1 MTDLNKRRKQTVCIA
16 SLFCL
21 LSFLLLIHLG
31 YEYKSSKTNKI
42 ILEDAKED
50 ALQKAE
56 DAIKNIDME
65 LNSTSSFAD
74 GVAKDLSSGKLKNDS
89 ILRERLLAEMKN
101 NYHIFSIA
109 VAYSPDTNAGKLYAP
124 HFKRNGSE
132 VLYAP
137 LTNDYTKDSEQT
149 AWYNDVLKKGSKVWI
164 SPYFGIAD
172 HNYQIDYSAP
182 FYLAESG
189 NGDKAAGVVSVR
201 QSLEGIRAYINSLN
215 IGNTGYGFMISGK
228 GVIISY
234 PIQEYLTK
242 NIHDLAKK
250 DPTLYFINE
259 NIKKQDYLA
268 TNSFTGKSYWVF
280 QQNIPSTDWILG
292 FVIPQQ
298 ETLLNRKAEQTHSII
313 LVVFATFVFLFSL
326 CLLFVAIYRHDH
338 KGLWMLAVIFSLLC
352 VLGIGFMWHL
362 TMNNSSLDS
371 RNRDLVVFDREDVET
386 VLQHVNTS
394 STTHRIPT
402 GFFLQS
408 MEFLNANDVLITGYI
423 WQNISGLGTWKDV
436 TDFVFP
442 DSKETIIEKAYVNKE
457 SGVIGWRF
465 KTTLHQQLDYSKY
478 PFDRED
484 VWIRVL
490 SNNSAGNVLVPDFDS
505 YNSLIPESLPGLGR
519 SFVLDGWEPQKT
531 FFSYRVNSNNTNIGL
546 GNFANSNAPEFHFNV
561 DVKRNL
567 EATFNSNLLLIAVVL
582 ILLFA
587 ILTMITK
594 GESKTHF
601 GFSSHGVLGYCTSIL
616 FTLII
621 AHSSLRTRIPIG
633 GIIYLEYFYFVMY
646 IAILVISLNSIA
658 FASHRSIPFI
668 DTKDNMYMK
677 ALYWPVIVGI
687 LLVITILKF
696 Y

>member
-1 MTDLNKRRKQTVCIA
+1 
-16 SLFCL
+16 
-21 LSFLLLIHLG
+21 LIHLG
-31 YEYKSSKTNKI
+31 YEYKSSKTNEI

-50 ALQKAE
+50 ALQKA
-56 DAIKNIDME
+56 DYAIKNIDME

-101 NYHIFSIA
+101 NSHIFSIA
-109 VAYSPDTNAGKLYAP
+109 VAYSPDANAGKLYAP

-132 VLYAP
+132 VVYDP
-137 LTNDYTKDSEQT
+137 LTDDYTKASEQT
-149 AWYNDVLKKGSKVWI
+149 AWYNDALKKESKVWI
-164 SPYFGIAD
+164 SPCFGIAD

-189 NGDKAAGVVSVR
+189 NEGKAAGVVSVT

-250 DPTLYFINE
+250 DLNLDFINN
-259 NIKKQDYLA
+259 NIKKHDYLA
-268 TNSFTGKSYWVF
+268 TNSLTGKSYWVF

-292 FVIPQQ
+292 FVLPQE
-298 ETLLNRKAEQTHSII
+298 ETLLNRKTEQTHSII
-313 LVVFATFVFLFSL
+313 LVVFATFGFLFSL
-326 CLLFVAIYRHDH
+326 CLLFVSIYRYDH

-352 VLGIGFMWHL
+352 ILGIGFMWHL

-371 RNRDLVVFDREDVET
+371 RNGDRVVFDKEDVET

-423 WQNISGLGTWKDV
+423 WQNISGLEAWKDV
-436 TDFVFP
+436 PDFSFP
-442 DSKETIIEKAYVNKE
+442 DSKETIIEKAYVNKNK
-457 SGVIGWRF
+457 GIIGWRF

-484 VWIRVL
+484 VWIGIL
-490 SNNSAGNVLVPDFDS
+490 SNDSAENVLVPDFDS
-505 YNSLIPESLPGLGR
+505 YSSLIPESLPGFGS
-519 SFVLDGWEPQKT
+519 SFVLDGWKPQKT
-531 FFSYRVNSNNTNIGL
+531 FISYRFNSNNTNIGL
-546 GNFANSNAPEFHFNV
+546 GNFANSNTPEFHFNV
-561 DVKRNL
+561 DFKRDFKSP
-567 EATFNSNLLLIAVVL
+567 FNSDLLPVIVVVV
-582 ILLFA
+582 LLFA
-587 ILTMITK
+587 ILMIITK
-594 GESKTHF
+594 GENKIHF

-621 AHSSLRTRIPIG
+621 AHSSLRARIPINE
-633 GIIYLEYFYFVMY
+633 IIYLEYFYFVMY
-646 IAILVISLNSIA
+646 IVILVISLNSIA
-658 FASHRSIPFI
+658 FASNRSIPFI
-668 DTKDNMYMK
+668 DAKDNMYMK
-677 ALYWPVIVGI
+677 VLYWPVIMGI
-687 LLVITILKF
+687 LLFITLLNF

>member
-1 MTDLNKRRKQTVCIA
+1 MTDSNKRRKQTVYIA

-21 LSFLLLIHLG
+21 LSFLLLIHFG
-31 YEYKSSKTNKI
+31 YEYKSSQTNEI

-50 ALQKAE
+50 ALQKANS
-56 DAIKNIDME
+56 AIKNINSE

-74 GVAKDLSSGKLKNDS
+74 GVAKDLSFGKLKNDS

-101 NYHIFSIA
+101 NSHIFSIA
-109 VAYSPDTNAGKLYAP
+109 VAYSPDANAGKLYAP

-132 VLYAP
+132 VVYDP
-137 LTNDYTKDSEQT
+137 LTDDYTRDSEQT
-149 AWYNDVLKKGSKVWI
+149 AWYNDALKKESKVWI

-189 NGDKAAGVVSVR
+189 NGGKAAGVVSVT

-250 DPTLYFINE
+250 NLNLDFINN
-259 NIKKQDYLA
+259 NIKKHDYLA
-268 TNSFTGKSYWVF
+268 TNSLTGKSYWVF

-292 FVIPQQ
+292 FVLPQE
-298 ETLLNRKAEQTHSII
+298 ETLLNRKTEQNHSII
-313 LVVFATFVFLFSL
+313 LVVFATFGFLLSL
-326 CLLFVAIYRHDH
+326 CLLFVSIYRYDH

-352 VLGIGFMWHL
+352 ILGIGFMWHL

-371 RNRDLVVFDREDVET
+371 RNGDLAVFDREDVET

-423 WQNISGLGTWKDV
+423 WQNISGLGAWKDV
-436 TDFVFP
+436 PDFSFP
-442 DSKETIIEKAYVNKE
+442 DSKETVIEKVYVNKNK
-457 SGVIGWRF
+457 GIIGWRF

-484 VWIRVL
+484 VWIRVS

-567 EATFNSNLLLIAVVL
+567 ESTFNSNLLLIAVVL

-587 ILTMITK
+587 ILAMITK

-646 IAILVISLNSIA
+646 IVILVISLNSIA

-677 ALYWPVIVGI
+677 ALYWPVVVGI

>member
-31 YEYKSSKTNKI
+31 YEYKSSKINEI

-50 ALQKAE
+50 ALQKA
-56 DAIKNIDME
+56 DYAIKNIDME
-65 LNSTSSFAD
+65 LNSTTSFAD

-89 ILRERLLAEMKN
+89 ILRERLLAGMKN
-101 NYHIFSIA
+101 NSHIFSIA
-109 VAYSPDTNAGKLYAP
+109 VAYSPAANTGKLYAP

-132 VLYAP
+132 VVYDP

-149 AWYNDVLKKGSKVWI
+149 AWYNDALKKESKVWI

-182 FYLAESG
+182 FYLAEFG

-201 QSLEGIRAYINSLN
+201 QFLEGIRAYINSLN

-250 DPTLYFINE
+250 DLNLDFINN
-259 NIKKQDYLA
+259 NIKKHDYLA
-268 TNSFTGKSYWVF
+268 TNSLTGKSYWVF

-292 FVIPQQ
+292 FVIPQE
-298 ETLLNRKAEQTHSII
+298 ETLLNRKTEQTHSII
-313 LVVFATFVFLFSL
+313 LVVFATFGFLFSL
-326 CLLFVAIYRHDH
+326 CLLFVSIYRYDN

-352 VLGIGFMWHL
+352 ILGIGFMWHL

-371 RNRDLVVFDREDVET
+371 RNGDLTVFDREDVET
-386 VLQHVNTS
+386 VLQHVNMS

-423 WQNISGLGTWKDV
+423 WQNISGLGAWKDV
-436 TDFVFP
+436 PDFIFP

-457 SGVIGWRF
+457 NGVIGWRF

-505 YNSLIPESLPGLGR
+505 YNNLIPESLPGLGR

-677 ALYWPVIVGI
+677 ALYWPVIMGI